1 MQAISAAIASIK
13 PDVIVYAASAS
24 KRGGSAKEIDFDGV
38 ANTARAAGKA
48 RLVLISALAVD
59 RPDSDGYKMTNS
71 MGGFVDNIMNYKLQG
86 EEAVR
91 KGAKDY
97 AIVRPGVLMGGG
109 KTKDSV
115 ELAQV
120 RGRCG
125 VGLEPADYFILLAP
139 LNGIGRILI
148 LSQYEQI
155 SIHKATS

>member
-1 MQAISAAIASIK
+1 
-13 PDVIVYAASAS
+13 
-24 KRGGSAKEIDFDGV
+24 
-38 ANTARAAGKA
+38 
-48 RLVLISALAVD
+48 
-59 RPDSDGYKMTNS
+59 MTNS

-125 VGLEPADYFILLAP
+125 VWGWSRLIILY
-139 LNGIGRILI
+139 
-148 LSQYEQI
+148 S
-155 SIHKATS
+155 